1 MVRLL
6 DKQLLGAPAFLF
18 RCSRL
23 GQPKAIQMLAAVIL
37 ARNGA
42 DASSERETGLA
53 QVFDAEHPFFEEW
66 TLRRLCALMRVHPVH
81 KAPDVDATTRA
92 FLDLA
97 MVVDW
102 NERDDA
108 AAAVPAFAM
117 ILYVRSDWLATWL
130 RGELCETERSLARLM
145 EAPTTLHRCAK
156 QLADVAGHLFPGLVD
171 GNGRNKP
178 RAAATTEQKV
188 NNIFD
193 LWGLRSPAL
202 FPLASESVRFCK
214 FV

>member
-1 MVRLL
+1 
-6 DKQLLGAPAFLF
+6 
-18 RCSRL
+18 
-23 GQPKAIQMLAAVIL
+23 
-37 ARNGA
+37 
-42 DASSERETGLA
+42 
-53 QVFDAEHPFFEEW
+53 
-66 TLRRLCALMRVHPVH
+66 MRVHPVL
-81 KAPDVDATTRA
+81 KASDVDATTRA

-102 NERDDA
+102 YQA
-108 AAAVPAFAM
+108 YLP
-117 ILYVRSDWLATWL
+117 YL
-130 RGELCETERSLARLM
+130 RELCETERSLARLM

-202 FPLASESVRFCK
+202 FPLASESLRFCT

>member
-1 MVRLL
+1 M
-6 DKQLLGAPAFLF
+6 
-18 RCSRL
+18 
-23 GQPKAIQMLAAVIL
+23 
-37 ARNGA
+37 
-42 DASSERETGLA
+42 
-53 QVFDAEHPFFEEW
+53 
-66 TLRRLCALMRVHPVH
+66 H

-108 AAAVPAFAM
+108 AAAVLAFAM

-156 QLADVAGHLFPGLVD
+156 QLADVAGHLFPRLVD
-171 GNGRNKP
+171 GNGCNKP
-178 RAAATTEQKV
+178 RAVATTEQKV

-202 FPLASESVRFCK
+202 FPLASESVRFCTLVLILC
-214 FV
+214 FWMHVCVSLLEFDHVALVW